1 MRAAVLESYGEP
13 LRIESVPEPE
23 PEPHGTVVEVEACG
37 ICHSDAFVKEGTFPG
52 IEYPR
57 VPGHEV
63 AGVLDT
69 VGSDVS
75 QWSEGERV
83 GVGWHGGHCFTCDAC
98 REGDFVNCENGLVTG
113 IHYDGG
119 YAEYATVPAEAVAT
133 IPDELDAVDAA
144 PLLCAGVTTYNALRH
159 TDARPGDLVAVQ
171 GIGGLGHLGVQYAH
185 AAGFE
190 TVALSR
196 SSDKESL
203 ALDLGADHFVDTTDQ
218 DPAERLQELGGATV
232 VLATAPASAAIS
244 SVVGGLG
251 TDGSVVVVEEDRP
264 IGLITDRKVAL
275 ALEETPD
282 IAQRPADELLH
293 GEVFT
298 ADPSMSVFDAIQ
310 VMSDE
315 GIRRLPIVDDN
326 GALRGIV
333 TLDDALVL
341 LGGVVSDISETV
353 ESQSPRL

>member
-1 MRAAVLESYGEP
+1 MPEQMQAVV
-13 LRIESVPEPE
+13 VPEAGEEFELVERDIPE
-23 PEPHGTVVEVEACG
+23 PGPDEVRIAVDACG
-37 ICHSDAFVKEGTFPG
+37 ICHSDAFVKEGTYPG
-52 IEYPR
+52 ISYPR
-57 VPGHEV
+57 VPGHEI
-63 AGVLDT
+63 AGRIDA
-69 VGSDVS
+69 VGSRVDRLDN
-75 QWSEGERV
+75 GERV
-83 GVGWHGGHCFTCDAC
+83 GAGWHGGHCFTCEPC
-98 REGDFVNCENGLVTG
+98 RRGDFQQCENGEITG
-113 IHYDGG
+113 LTYDGG

-251 TDGSVVVVEEDRP
+251 TDGSVVVVGVPGEPVEVNAQQLVGARSSVEGWASGHARDSQDT
-264 IGLITDRKVAL
+264 LEFSAL
-275 ALEETPD
+275 RDVTPEIETYP
-282 IAQRPADELLH
+282 L
-293 GEVFT
+293 T
-298 ADPSMSVFDAIQ
+298 A
-310 VMSDE
+310 
-315 GIRRLPIVDDN
+315 VDDAYDRMLEN
-326 GALRGIV
+326 EARFRVVLEPGA
-333 TLDDALVL
+333 D
-341 LGGVVSDISETV
+341 
-353 ESQSPRL
+353 